1 MNAVALSELKAFALG
16 ARALE
21 DAARKQAER
30 AERLI
35 WLVEQEA
42 AKSGDAALK
51 RADGRLTEEGITA
64 LNAAFEAGATLTEAA
79 KQFDIHLS
87 AASYRRSIW
96 RAERSRETQAA
107 AQDNPGA
114 VDQNIG

>member
-1 MNAVALSELKAFALG
+1 MDAVALSELRAIALG

-35 WLVEQEA
+35 MLVGQETRR
-42 AKSGDAALK
+42 SGDTALK
-51 RADGRLTEEGITA
+51 RQDGRLTEAGIAA

-79 KQFDIHLS
+79 TQFGIHLS

-96 RAERSRETQAA
+96 RAERSREPQPAV
-107 AQDNPGA
+107 QDSLR
-114 VDQNIG
+114 DQDRE

>member
-1 MNAVALSELKAFALG
+1 MDAVTLSELRAITLG

-35 WLVEQEA
+35 TLIEQET

-51 RADGRLTEEGITA
+51 RQDGRLTEAGIAA
-64 LNAAFEAGATLTEAA
+64 LNAAFEAGVTLTEAA
-79 KQFDIHLS
+79 TQFGIHLS

-96 RAERSRETQAA
+96 RAERSREPQAA
-107 AQDNPGA
+107 VQGNLGE
-114 VDQNIG
+114 QGCE

>member
-1 MNAVALSELKAFALG
+1 MDAVALSELRTIAQG

-35 WLVEQEA
+35 TLVEQEA
-42 AKSGDAALK
+42 TKSGDTVLK
-51 RADGRLTEEGITA
+51 RQDGRLTEAGIAA
-64 LNAAFEAGATLTEAA
+64 LNAAFDAGATLTEAA
-79 KQFDIHLS
+79 KQVDIHLS

-96 RAERSRETQAA
+96 RAERSREVRAA
-107 AQDNPGA
+107 G
-114 VDQNIG
+114 